1 MIKVRKKFWVLKLGE
16 KVKIITYRIR
26 PLYYLVRRKQWRV
39 MQMSQTLKDVGPG
52 DSGEIL
58 LKGQRIFLVT
68 GRFTLLKIE

>member
-1 MIKVRKKFWVLKLGE
+1 MIKVWKKLWVLRLGE

-26 PLYYLVRRKQWRV
+26 PLYNLVRRKKWPV
-39 MQMSQTLKDVGPG
+39 MQMSQTLKDAGPG